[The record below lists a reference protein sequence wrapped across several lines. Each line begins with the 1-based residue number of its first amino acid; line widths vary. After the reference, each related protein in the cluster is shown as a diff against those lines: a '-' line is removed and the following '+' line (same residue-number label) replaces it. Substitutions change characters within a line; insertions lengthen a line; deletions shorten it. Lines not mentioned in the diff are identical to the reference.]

1 MDQILILAVVAIIII
16 VLLLVLLAVLR
27 GAGQKDRRPKAL
39 HRAQEAAQQAAAAR
53 LPFDR
58 ASLPP
63 QAVAE
68 IEGRIASHNP
78 IAAIKALRENSDLG
92 LADAKRVIDAWHAD
106 AAGPAGGAFTPT
118 AAFTPPSVS
127 FSGTTSFAAPA
138 AASAAAAAAAP
149 GGQIALPAET
159 IAEIDR
165 LVGIGQKIQAIK
177 VFRTQTGVD
186 LASAKTAI
194 DMWVPGAHS

>member
-1 MDQILILAVVAIIII
+1 MDQILVLAIIAIVII

-39 HRAQEAAQQAAAAR
+39 HRAQSAVQDAVQER

-63 QAVAE
+63 HVIAE
-68 IEGRIASHNP
+68 IEGRIASQNP

-92 LADAKRVIDAWHAD
+92 LADAKRVVDSWHAD
-106 AAGPAGGAFTPT
+106 AGAPVGGSFTPT

-127 FSGTTSFAAPA
+127 FSAPTSLTAPASAAPA
-138 AASAAAAAAAP
+138 APSP
-149 GGQIALPAET
+149 GGQISLPAET

-177 VFRTQTGVD
+177 VFRAHTGVD
-186 LASAKTAI
+186 LAASKNAI
-194 DMWVPGAHS
+194 DMWVPGSHG